1 MGRFI
6 WTGHT
11 VFYVIARRELSCS
24 GRVYLLQFIA
34 AIVADYSTSEGCI
47 TGVVAEVIM
56 RWSHEALEHLNCL
69 ICPPECP
76 VIAENR
82 VDRREKLLTAR
93 KVTVIEKASIWHQ
106 ATISVFANN

>member
-1 MGRFI
+1 MGVLA

-11 VFYVIARRELSCS
+11 GFYVIARRELSCS
-24 GRVYLLQFIA
+24 GRIYLLRFIA
-34 AIVADYSTSEGCI
+34 SIVADYRMSEGSI

-56 RWSHEALEHLNCL
+56 RWSHEAPEHLNCL
-69 ICPPECP
+69 ICPPECA

-82 VDRREKLLTAR
+82 VDMREKLLTAR
-93 KVTVIEKASIWHQ
+93 KVTVIQKASTWHQ